1 MSHIRSFFQSDDYI
15 FVPRFDEARVS
26 SAVWT
31 NPNLCLWRAPRNLI
45 SRYPIEPIY
54 QHFVADETE
63 ISCISTL
70 FTKTLEINSA
80 SWSDLTIELA
90 ELRDS
95 QPPNLTSILDVYKNI
110 HQMNTFVFVEDLRYH
125 NLRRFDVYI
134 QC

>member
-1 MSHIRSFFQSDDYI
+1 M
-15 FVPRFDEARVS
+15 

-31 NPNLCLWRAPRNLI
+31 YPELCLWRAPRNLT

-63 ISCISTL
+63 ISYISTL
-70 FTKTLEINSA
+70 FTQSLQINSA

-90 ELRDS
+90 ELRES
-95 QPPNLTSILDVYKNI
+95 QTQNLTSILAVYKNI
-110 HQMNTFVFVEDLRYH
+110 HQMNIFVFVEDLRYH